1 VQAYTLGEVG
11 ILETQCC

>member
-1 VQAYTLGEVG
+1 VQAHTLREVG